1 MPDRALGFKICRFPH
16 ACMRR
21 SADRSKPCVHCN
33 RAHAMQTARRF
44 RRPRAETIDSIGLV
58 CVVARG
64 NNIYSPVS
72 WACDAR
78 SRLASGR
85 RCGLFPVS
93 LGETWAVGRQR
104 RRRMHRSGHCH
115 RKEVGQRA
123 HWACIYIQCHLVHS
137 DFYSTGRLYGVWW
150 LDRSAGRAMMGLLL
164 HAVGATAHITYGSRS
179 FESREQ
185 KHGGL
190 EEWRR
195 SREDLGEFE
204 SNR

>member
-123 HWACIYIQCHLVHS
+123 HWACIY
-137 DFYSTGRLYGVWW
+137 YSVSPSAQWFLLYGPALRRLMTWSIGRPCH
-150 LDRSAGRAMMGLLL
+150 DGASAACSGRNGT
-164 HAVGATAHITYGSRS
+164 HHIWISIIRV
-179 FESREQ
+179 
-185 KHGGL
+185 
-190 EEWRR
+190 
-195 SREDLGEFE
+195 
-204 SNR
+204 